1 MPMQQVRNRASRVIT
16 KSLLSRPQQHQF
28 VRSFTS
34 FKAPSF
40 HIQLPYQ
47 QIRMASSSSKV
58 TDWVKPGDTSGE
70 FKRQVSS
77 FRDSISRDANAKY
90 PAEKGRYHLYVSY
103 ACPWA
108 CRTLIARKLKG
119 LEDFISFSVVH
130 WHLGQ
135 GGWRFVTKDEDVPGE
150 NVVPD
155 PIKGHES
162 FTHLKDIYFESEKN
176 YDGRY
181 TVPVLFDK
189 KTNRIVSNESSEILR
204 MLGTEF
210 DDLLDENYK
219 SVQLYPEDLQK
230 QIDEAHE
237 WQYNEINNGV
247 YKSGFAT
254 TSEAYERN
262 VITLFEALD
271 RAEKH
276 LSEQKDGPFWF
287 GNKLTEVDIRLFVTI
302 IRFDP
307 VYVQHFKCNI
317 RDIRSG
323 YPALHRWMRNL
334 YWNEPAFKETTQF
347 EHIKWHY
354 TRSHTQINPPS
365 ITPVGP
371 LPHILPLEEEVAA
384 AQKN

>member
-16 KSLLSRPQQHQF
+16 KSLLFRPQQHQSI
-28 VRSFTS
+28 RSLTS
-34 FKAPSF
+34 CKTLPF

-47 QIRMASSSSKV
+47 IRMASSGSKV

-210 DDLLDENYK
+210 DDLLDEKYK

>member
-1 MPMQQVRNRASRVIT
+1 MVNRNDT
-16 KSLLSRPQQHQF
+16 MTDLLSLL
-28 VRSFTS
+28 T
-34 FKAPSF
+34 
-40 HIQLPYQ
+40 QLQ
-47 QIRMASSSSKV
+47 ASSGKV

-77 FRDSISRDANAKY
+77 FRDWISRDANAKY

-119 LEDFISFSVVH
+119 LEDFISYSVVH
-130 WHLGQ
+130 WHLGE
-135 GGWRFVTKDEDVPGE
+135 GGWRFVSKDEDVPGE

-162 FTHLKDIYFESEKN
+162 FTHLKDVYFESEKN

-181 TVPVLFDK
+181 TVPVLYDM

-204 MLGTEF
+204 MLGSEF
-210 DDLLDENYK
+210 DDLLDEEHK
-219 SVQLYPEDLQK
+219 AIRLYPEDLQK
-230 QIDEAHE
+230 QIEEAHE
-237 WQYNEINNGV
+237 WQYGGINNGV

-262 VITLFEALD
+262 VVALFESLD

-276 LSEQKDGPFWF
+276 LSEQKEGPYWF
-287 GNKLTEVDIRLFVTI
+287 GNQLTEVDIRLFVTI

-323 YPALHRWMRNL
+323 YPALNRWMRNL
-334 YWNEPAFKETTQF
+334 YWNHPAFKDTTQF

-354 TRSHTQINPPS
+354 TRSHTQINPHS

-371 LPHILPLEEEVAA
+371 LPHILPLEEEVPAVAA
-384 AQKN
+384 AKKN